1 MSPAAAAAS
10 FPVIDFSPFFTT
22 GGGENEVEKE
32 EVINSIREA
41 CSDYGFFVAVNHGI
55 PAEAMD
61 RSLEMAHEFFDRP
74 SEEKLKCTPPTSDTP
89 VTTGYAKQPDH
100 SPNKNEYF
108 LMFEPASAF
117 NVYPTSPAPFR
128 GAVDE
133 IYGGLLAMAR
143 LIESLMNRCLGV
155 PEGLME
161 KFNDDRQWD
170 IMTAFRYFAAAE
182 LETPDK
188 KTGLYGH
195 KDVNLM
201 TLVLQDQ
208 VGGLEFQKDGE
219 WIPITPIPHSLVV
232 NVGDIIQVLSN
243 NKFKSVNHK
252 VNSPQGRD
260 RHSFA
265 FAYLIGFEKMVEP
278 LAEVMK
284 ESKEEPKFSKFR
296 YKDYFQLRVAD
307 LFNPPANLD
316 DAVTINHYAI
326 PPTVAAA
333 AAPAN

>member
-128 GAVDE
+128 YYYFFFFFHG
-133 IYGGLLAMAR
+133 R
-143 LIESLMNRCLGV
+143 LYR
-155 PEGLME
+155 
-161 KFNDDRQWD
+161 F
-170 IMTAFRYFAAAE
+170 
-182 LETPDK
+182 
-188 KTGLYGH
+188 
-195 KDVNLM
+195 
-201 TLVLQDQ
+201 
-208 VGGLEFQKDGE
+208 
-219 WIPITPIPHSLVV
+219 
-232 NVGDIIQVLSN
+232 
-243 NKFKSVNHK
+243 
-252 VNSPQGRD
+252 
-260 RHSFA
+260 
-265 FAYLIGFEKMVEP
+265 
-278 LAEVMK
+278 
-284 ESKEEPKFSKFR
+284 
-296 YKDYFQLRVAD
+296 
-307 LFNPPANLD
+307 
-316 DAVTINHYAI
+316 
-326 PPTVAAA
+326 
-333 AAPAN
+333 

>member
-89 VTTGYAKQPDH
+89 VTTGYAKQ
-100 SPNKNEYF
+100 
-108 LMFEPASAF
+108 
-117 NVYPTSPAPFR
+117 

-232 NVGDIIQVLSN
+232 NVGDIIQVI
-243 NKFKSVNHK
+243 K
-252 VNSPQGRD
+252 
-260 RHSFA
+260 
-265 FAYLIGFEKMVEP
+265 LIITYV
-278 LAEVMK
+278 LITLI
-284 ESKEEPKFSKFR
+284 S
-296 YKDYFQLRVAD
+296 
-307 LFNPPANLD
+307 LFIF
-316 DAVTINHYAI
+316 TFFY
-326 PPTVAAA
+326 
-333 AAPAN
+333 